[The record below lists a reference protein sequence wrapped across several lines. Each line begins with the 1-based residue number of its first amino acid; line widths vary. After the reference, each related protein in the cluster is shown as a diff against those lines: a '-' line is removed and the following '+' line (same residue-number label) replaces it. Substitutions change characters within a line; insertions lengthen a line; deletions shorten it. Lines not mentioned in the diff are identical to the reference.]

1 MAAVSNPA
9 VHRLAKLGVFYR
21 SLASSQGLSRG
32 SDRSVVARSK
42 HFLDT
47 SAFFLGS
54 SAYSANSL
62 FNKLEKLRSA
72 AQLLVS
78 TNRDSVFFQKGGF
91 SSDPDLV
98 EVTVDEDAYDEEFNI
113 SVTERGHTQRNIG
126 KQFSGSSLSEFIPG
140 RNFFTISSDFSVNT
154 IHFEVKEIGGNR
166 TALLEIA
173 QEITKADVGV
183 RAEVANDG
191 DSFRIIL
198 TSDVPGRAGGFTVAD
213 LTGNAVHVSALD
225 NVVLGP
231 RDAEVVLNGDRRF
244 ASSNVISVQEP
255 SVHVHL
261 LQPTRHL
268 VAIHV
273 QTDPAVVRSALG
285 DFVTSFNDVLA
296 VLGTGKLAQ
305 SSKAKHALSAHIHSV
320 RDELS
325 RIGVEQDRAGGLTV
339 ADGVFRRA
347 LRDQPKNVE
356 AILGGVEGI
365 ATKLASELRQITFSP
380 IARLQSTVLTWGD
393 SMSIL
398 SAMSSPGFVLD
409 LSG

>member
-9 VHRLAKLGVFYR
+9 VHRLAKLGMFYR
-21 SLASSQGLSRG
+21 SLASSQRLSRG
-32 SDRSVVARSK
+32 SDRRAIARSE

-54 SAYSANSL
+54 STYSANSL
-62 FNKLEKLRSA
+62 FDKLEKLRSA
-72 AQLLVS
+72 AQSLVS
-78 TNRDSVFFQKGGF
+78 TNGHSMFFQKGGF

-98 EVTVDEDAYDEEFNI
+98 EVSVDEGAYDEEFNI
-113 SVTERGHTQRNIG
+113 SVMERSQAQKNIG
-126 KQFSGSSLSEFIPG
+126 KQLSGSSPSEFIPG

-154 IHFEVKEIGGNR
+154 IHFEVKKIGGNR

-183 RAEVANDG
+183 KEEVINDG
-191 DSFRIIL
+191 DRFRIIL
-198 TSDVPGRAGGFTVAD
+198 TSDVPGAAGGFTVAD
-213 LTGNAVHVSALD
+213 LTGNAVSVSALD

-231 RDAEVVLNGDRRF
+231 RDAEIVLNGDRRF
-244 ASSNVISVQEP
+244 ASSNLISIQE
-255 SVHVHL
+255 SSADVRL
-261 LQPTRHL
+261 LQPTRHS

-273 QTDPAVVRSALG
+273 QTDPTVVRSALG
-285 DFVTSFNDVLA
+285 DFVRSFNDVLA

-305 SSKAKHALSAHIHSV
+305 SRQAKHALSAHIYSV
-320 RDELS
+320 RDDLS
-325 RIGVEQDRAGGLTV
+325 RIGVEQDGTGGLTV
-339 ADGVFRRA
+339 VDGVFRRA
-347 LRDQPKNVE
+347 LRDQPKNIE

-380 IARLQSTVLTWGD
+380 VARLQSTVLGWGN